1 MKQNAKL
8 TAAVQSQLGCS
19 KAEAERAVTAVLG
32 SVKSISSSSEGKLTI
47 QEFGTFSMKDKAAR
61 VARNPM
67 TGESVNVPA
76 KTVFTFKASK

>member
-32 SVKSISSSSEGKLTI
+32 NVKSISSSEGKLTI

-67 TGESVNVPA
+67 TGASVNVPA

>member
-1 MKQNAKL
+1 MQQNAKL
-8 TAAVQSQLGCS
+8 TTAVQAELGCT
-19 KAEAERAVTAVLG
+19 KAEAEKAITAVLG
-32 SVKSISSSSEGKLTI
+32 NIKTLSTDSKVII
-47 QEFGTFSMKDKAAR
+47 REFGIFSMKDKAAR

>member
-32 SVKSISSSSEGKLTI
+32 SVKSISSSEGKLTI
-47 QEFGTFSMKDKAAR
+47 QEFGTFSYKTRAAR
-61 VARNPM
+61 VGRNPQ
-67 TGESVNVPA
+67 TGNPVNIPA
-76 KTVFTFKASK
+76 KEVFAFKASK

>member
-8 TAAVQSQLGCS
+8 TTAVQSLLGCT
-19 KAEAERAVTAVLG
+19 KAEAERAVAAVLV
-32 SVKSISSSSEGKLTI
+32 SVKSISSSEGKLTI

-67 TGESVNVPA
+67 TGASVNVPA

>member
-32 SVKSISSSSEGKLTI
+32 RVKSISSSEGKLTI

-67 TGESVNVPA
+67 TGASVNVPA

>member
-32 SVKSISSSSEGKLTI
+32 SVKSISSSEGNLL
-47 QEFGTFSMKDKAAR
+47 
-61 VARNPM
+61 
-67 TGESVNVPA
+67 
-76 KTVFTFKASK
+76 SKNLELSQ

>member
-8 TAAVQSQLGCS
+8 TSAVQAELGCT
-19 KAEAERAVTAVLG
+19 KVEAERAVTAVLG
-32 SVKSISSSSEGKLTI
+32 NVKALATDSRLTI

-67 TGESVNVPA
+67 TGASINVPA

>member
-8 TAAVQSQLGCS
+8 TTAVQAELGCS
-19 KAEAERAVTAVLG
+19 KAEAERVVAAVLG
-32 SVKSISSSSEGKLTI
+32 SVKSISSSEGKLTI

-67 TGESVNVPA
+67 TGASVNVPA

>member
-32 SVKSISSSSEGKLTI
+32 SVKSISSSEGKLTI

-67 TGESVNVPA
+67 TGESINVPA

>member
-19 KAEAERAVTAVLG
+19 KAEAERAVTAVLR
-32 SVKSISSSSEGKLTI
+32 SVKSISSSEGKLTI
-47 QEFGTFSMKDKAAR
+47 REFGTFSMKDKAAR

-67 TGESVNVPA
+67 TGASVNVPA

>member
-1 MKQNAKL
+1 MQQNAKL
-8 TAAVQSQLGCS
+8 TTAVQAELGCT
-19 KAEAERAVTAVLG
+19 KAEAEKAITAVLG
-32 SVKSISSSSEGKLTI
+32 NIKALSTDSKVTI
-47 QEFGTFSMKDKAAR
+47 REFGIFSMKDKAAR

>member
-8 TAAVQSQLGCS
+8 TSAVQAELGCT
-19 KAEAERAVTAVLG
+19 KAEVERAVTAVLG
-32 SVKSISSSSEGKLTI
+32 NIKDLSTDSRLTI

-67 TGESVNVPA
+67 TGESINVPA
-76 KTVFTFKASK
+76 KRVFTFKASK

>member
-8 TAAVQSQLGCS
+8 TAAVQSELGCS
-19 KAEAERAVTAVLG
+19 KAEAERVVTAVLG
-32 SVKSISSSSEGKLTI
+32 SVKSIASSEGKLTI
-47 QEFGTFSMKDKAAR
+47 QEFGTFSMKNKAAR

-67 TGESVNVPA
+67 TGASINVPA

>member
-1 MKQNAKL
+1 MRQNAKL

-19 KAEAERAVTAVLG
+19 KAEAERAVTAVLR
-32 SVKSISSSSEGKLTI
+32 SVKSISSSEGKLTI

-67 TGESVNVPA
+67 TGASVNVPA

>member
-8 TAAVQSQLGCS
+8 TSAVQAELGCT
-19 KAEAERAVTAVLG
+19 KAEAEKAVTAVLG
-32 SVKSISSSSEGKLTI
+32 SVKALATDSRLTI

-67 TGESVNVPA
+67 TGASINVPA

>member
-1 MKQNAKL
+1 MKQNTKL
-8 TAAVQSQLGCS
+8 TSAVQAELGCT
-19 KAEAERAVTAVLG
+19 KAEAEKAVTAVLG
-32 SVKSISSSSEGKLTI
+32 SVKSISSSEGKLII

-67 TGESVNVPA
+67 TGASINVPA

>member
-19 KAEAERAVTAVLG
+19 KAEAEKAVTAVLG
-32 SVKSISSSSEGKLTI
+32 NVKSITSSEGKLTI

-67 TGESVNVPA
+67 TGASVNVPA

>member
-8 TAAVQSQLGCS
+8 TAAVQAELGCT
-19 KAEAERAVTAVLG
+19 KAEAEKAVTAVLG
-32 SVKSISSSSEGKLTI
+32 NVKSITSSEGKLTI

-67 TGESVNVPA
+67 TGASVTVPA

>member
-8 TAAVQSQLGCS
+8 TAAVQIELGCT
-19 KAEAERAVTAVLG
+19 KAEAEKAITAVLG
-32 SVKSISSSSEGKLTI
+32 NIKALSTDSKLTTI

-67 TGESVNVPA
+67 TGASVNVPA

>member
-8 TAAVQSQLGCS
+8 TAAVQAELGCT
-19 KAEAERAVTAVLG
+19 KAQAEKAVTAVLG
-32 SVKSISSSSEGKLTI
+32 NIKALSTDSKLTI

-67 TGESVNVPA
+67 TGASINVPA

>member
-8 TAAVQSQLGCS
+8 TAAVQAELGCT
-19 KAEAERAVTAVLG
+19 KAEAEKAVTAVLG
-32 SVKSISSSSEGKLTI
+32 SVKAISSSEGKLTI

-67 TGESVNVPA
+67 TGQPVNVPA
-76 KTVFTFKASK
+76 KTVFAFKPSK

>member
-8 TAAVQSQLGCS
+8 TAAVQSELGCS

-32 SVKSISSSSEGKLTI
+32 NVKSISSSEGKLTI

-67 TGESVNVPA
+67 TGASVNVPA

>member
-19 KAEAERAVTAVLG
+19 KAEAERAVAAVLG
-32 SVKSISSSSEGKLTI
+32 SVKSISSSEEKLTI

>member
-1 MKQNAKL
+1 MQQNAKL
-8 TAAVQSQLGCS
+8 TTAVKAELGCT
-19 KAEAERAVTAVLG
+19 KAEAEKAITAVLG
-32 SVKSISSSSEGKLTI
+32 NIKALSTDSKVTI
-47 QEFGTFSMKDKAAR
+47 REFGIFSMKDKAAR

>member
-19 KAEAERAVTAVLG
+19 KAEAERAVIAVLG
-32 SVKSISSSSEGKLTI
+32 SVKSISSSEGKLTI

-67 TGESVNVPA
+67 TGASVNVPA